1 MIEICGVFYWKEDVP
16 VHLAKDALAVQDT
29 CNLGGV
35 SNSFAEMVKELHRVP
50 SYKGTLWIRHHPV
63 IVLYVSKISS
73 LVTGD
78 CGDTKA
84 FSAAYDI
91 CTEVAKGK
99 SE

>member
-1 MIEICGVFYWKEDVP
+1 MIEICGVFYSNDDIPK
-16 VHLAKDALAVQDT
+16 HLAEFALAVQDT

-35 SNSFAEMVKELHRVP
+35 SNSFAEIVKELHRTP

-63 IVLYVSKISS
+63 VVLFASKISS

-78 CGDTKA
+78 SGDTKA

-91 CTEVAKGK
+91 CSTVAGG
-99 SE
+99 SQ